1 MRKSKRSVRSDSAT
15 PNSGNAR
22 SRVSECGASEVTEAC
37 RNTLRASLASGAGAR
52 EVFGGGGASKAGGG
66 VKTL

>member
-15 PNSGNAR
+15 PNSGNAL

-37 RNTLRASLASGAGAR
+37 SHTLRASLTSGDGAR
-52 EVFGGGGASKAGGG
+52 DVFGGGGESNTGGG